1 MNLKIIGQL
10 AGVAVLTAGLAGCM
24 DITSEIE
31 ILSETN
37 ARVTTTTVIAAEL
50 YADSS
55 GGESTFCKDEG
66 ASLTENEDGS
76 ATCVEVV
83 EGTFAEIQEAG
94 AEASGSGSYEVVSPG
109 IVKVSFSSAELR
121 GEASGGDGEEEAD
134 EQTKAMMAAFFDGH
148 SATLRVKGKEILT
161 TNMTVIDDGAAAEVI
176 VPFTD
181 LINGTDGLP
190 ETLFATVRVD

>member
-55 GGESTFCKDEG
+55 GGESTFCKEEG
-66 ASLTENEDGS
+66 AVLTENEDGS

-109 IVKVSFSSAELR
+109 VVKVSFSAAELR
-121 GEASGGDGEEEAD
+121 GEASGGDGEEAD

-148 SATLRVKGKEILT
+148 SATLRVKGQEILT
-161 TNMTVIDDGAAAEVI
+161 TNMTVVDDGTAAELV

-181 LINGTDGLP
+181 LINGTDSLP